1 MTTSTYS
8 PAELL
13 RKWALGDLT
22 TEQAVGHVL
31 QHLLAFGNRQTD
43 LEKRLRTLE
52 QTLHPEDGAPTAPSA
67 Q

>member
-52 QTLHPEDGAPTAPSA
+52 QTLYPEAGAPTAPSA

>member
-52 QTLHPEDGAPTAPSA
+52 QTLHPEAGAPAAPSA